1 MAVDKIS
8 QIRSKFPYKVKIE
21 QTDEKVR
28 VICNHRRV
36 NETKNICAKYMPNG
50 VRYEVTTN

>member
-1 MAVDKIS
+1 MAVNKIS

-21 QTDEKVR
+21 QNDDKVK

-36 NETKNICAKYMPNG
+36 NETKSICAKYMPNG
-50 VRYEVTTN
+50 VKYEVTTA

>member
-36 NETKNICAKYMPNG
+36 NETKDICAKYMPNG

>member
-1 MAVDKIS
+1 MATMKIS

-28 VICNHRRV
+28 IICNHRRV
-36 NETKNICAKYMPNG
+36 NETKSICAKYMPNG
-50 VRYEVTTN
+50 VKYEIATD